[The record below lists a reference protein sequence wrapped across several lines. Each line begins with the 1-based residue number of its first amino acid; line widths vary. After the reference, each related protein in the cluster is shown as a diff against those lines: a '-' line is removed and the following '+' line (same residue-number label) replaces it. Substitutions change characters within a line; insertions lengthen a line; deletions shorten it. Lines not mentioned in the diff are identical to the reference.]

1 MAADLIS
8 DPYELSKIHSRF
20 QTIEKDQDKL
30 GELIPHILVDLK
42 NAIIQHHTHLVE
54 EELKKAQR
62 EKNEVEMERLSKSLM
77 EILEIK
83 KDLSKN
89 LGERIVVR

>member
-1 MAADLIS
+1 M
-8 DPYELSKIHSRF
+8 
-20 QTIEKDQDKL
+20 
-30 GELIPHILVDLK
+30 
-42 NAIIQHHTHLVE
+42 QHRTHLVE

-62 EKNEVEMERLSKSLM
+62 EKNETEVERLSRSLM